1 MYASQP
7 VQAKQLLQ
15 ERSNSFLSQVFPQW
29 VQVTVFGLTGIGFVV
44 IKPNACFFLIQEPI
58 ELN

>member
-29 VQVTVFGLTGIGFVV
+29 VQVTVLPFCSMT
-44 IKPNACFFLIQEPI
+44 I
-58 ELN
+58 ELTKML